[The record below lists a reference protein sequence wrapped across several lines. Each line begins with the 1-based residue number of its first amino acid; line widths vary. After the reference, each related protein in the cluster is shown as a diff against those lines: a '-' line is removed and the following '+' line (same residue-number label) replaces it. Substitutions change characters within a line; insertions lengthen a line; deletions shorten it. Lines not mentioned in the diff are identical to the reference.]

1 MHVARAPRLAF
12 AAGIG
17 QSTASTPDLAELS
30 ARCES
35 FTHSHLKTIASFSK
49 PEDAHLL
56 RMRLGAGGVEAYVQ
70 NENIFQT
77 EGFGV
82 RGGGGVLVQVAEED
96 LEAAREILAMPP
108 FEGEPTEE
116 PRDA

>member
-1 MHVARAPRLAF
+1 M
-12 AAGIG
+12 
-17 QSTASTPDLAELS
+17 
-30 ARCES
+30 
-35 FTHSHLKTIASFSK
+35 KTIASFSK

-77 EGFGV
+77 EGFGI

-96 LEAAREILAMPP
+96 LEAAQEILAMPP
-108 FEGEPTEE
+108 IEGELE
-116 PRDA
+116 DL